1 MEQDRELAAKSNS
14 KCPTNHLKQEAEAPM
29 PTLPRELVVDIL
41 SRLPV
46 KSLCKFRCVSK
57 SWLSMISSTHFA
69 KIHLGFARR
78 NKAVECSRQRLIMSC
93 QNLYSAEYGSI
104 GSCRD
109 DIREIQAVK
118 LDYAWKSYWIDVVG
132 SCNGLLCIAPNENT
146 LFLFNPSTRES
157 KRIEKALMFELG
169 VDAHLCCHG
178 FGYDSTG
185 DDYKVVRIGSG
196 SVVKRTLEKN
206 WELPYNNSSVY
217 ESGLLLNGS
226 VHWAVYSK
234 EGEKPKNLVVAFDLE
249 KEVFRDILAPDTVD
263 PSSRIAIGVFDQD
276 IPTWVRW
283 SSPRLVI
290 IESKTHIKETKRTFW
305 YSSEENVRIQELVM
319 ALHAYHQKH
328 PVNLILLG
336 VFTVSLSFLVGAS
349 CANTDGKIVLE
360 ALILT
365 SAVVLSLTGYTFWAA
380 RKGQDFSFLG
390 PILFTGLIILI
401 LSSFIQVFFPLGS
414 TSTAVYGGISALI
427 FSGYI
432 VYDTDNLIKRYTY
445 DQYILASV
453 ALYLDILN
461 LFLSIMR
468 VLRSAD
474 N

>member
-1 MEQDRELAAKSNS
+1 MPNKSPQARSRSPDAN
-14 KCPTNHLKQEAEAPM
+14 P
-29 PTLPRELVVDIL
+29 PRELVVDIL

-196 SVVKRTLEKN
+196 SVVSVYSLRTDSWRRIGN
-206 WELPYNNSSVY
+206 FPYNNSSVY

-263 PSSRIAIGVFDQD
+263 PSSRIAIGVFGEKLCVLHSRYD
-276 IPTWVRW
+276 IHNKFWIMKEYGV
-283 SSPRLVI
+283 V
-290 IESKTHIKETKRTFW
+290 ESWTK
-305 YSSEENVRIQELVM
+305 I
-319 ALHAYHQKH
+319 A
-328 PVNLILLG
+328 I
-336 VFTVSLSFLVGAS
+336 SLPYFCMKPL
-349 CANTDGKIVLE
+349 CLTQRRE
-360 ALILT
+360 ALILMDGRLLLYDFGIDEYKFLELHGVPAGVAYET
-365 SAVVLSLTGYTFWAA
+365 DIYVESLISPNHYFQTE
-380 RKGQDFSFLG
+380 RK
-390 PILFTGLIILI
+390 T
-401 LSSFIQVFFPLGS
+401 
-414 TSTAVYGGISALI
+414 
-427 FSGYI
+427 
-432 VYDTDNLIKRYTY
+432 
-445 DQYILASV
+445 
-453 ALYLDILN
+453 
-461 LFLSIMR
+461 
-468 VLRSAD
+468 
-474 N
+474 